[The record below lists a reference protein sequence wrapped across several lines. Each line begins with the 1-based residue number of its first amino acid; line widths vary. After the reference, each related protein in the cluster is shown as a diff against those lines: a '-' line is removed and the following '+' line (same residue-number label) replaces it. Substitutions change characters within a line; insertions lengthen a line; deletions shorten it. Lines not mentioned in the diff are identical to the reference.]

1 MEETEEET
9 IARLKKIAEK
19 QEANKEYEEAFLNYV
34 AILMRNP
41 KDKETAAKANNLMFE
56 IGSSGKY
63 HNIYQVICK
72 IIIESSRNKITK
84 RG

>member
-1 MEETEEET
+1 MEETNEEI
-9 IARLKKIAEK
+9 IARLTKLAEK
-19 QEANKEYEEAFLNYV
+19 QEANKEYERAFLNYV

-41 KDKETAAKANNLMFE
+41 KDKETAIKADNLMFE

-72 IIIESSRNKITK
+72 IIIDS
-84 RG
+84 

>member
-9 IARLKKIAEK
+9 IARLTKLAEE
-19 QEANKEYEEAFLNYV
+19 QETNKEYEQAFLNYV

-41 KDKETAAKANNLMFE
+41 KDKEIAIKADNLMFE

-72 IIIESSRNKITK
+72 IIIDS
-84 RG
+84 